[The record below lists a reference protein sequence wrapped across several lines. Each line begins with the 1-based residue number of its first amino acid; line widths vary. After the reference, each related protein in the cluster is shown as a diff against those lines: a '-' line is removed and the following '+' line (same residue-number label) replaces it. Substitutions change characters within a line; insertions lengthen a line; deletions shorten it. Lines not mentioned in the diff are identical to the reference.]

1 MESSGYTVIKSRRKT
16 IGLSVG
22 RGGEII
28 VRAPYGCS
36 KRAIERFV
44 RDSEGW
50 IAKQRK
56 KLLDMEAEAED
67 QGKLTEADI
76 KALADGMRAVLPDK
90 LARYSALLGVT
101 YSRVSVRCQKTKWGS
116 CSAAGNLNF
125 NCLLMLAPESVLDYV
140 VVHELCHIKHMDHSK
155 AFWADVAAVFPAY
168 AECRAWLRKNGGAL
182 LMRARER

>member
-76 KALADGMRAVLPDK
+76 KARFADGVL
-90 LARYSALLGVT
+90 T
-101 YSRVSVRCQKTKWGS
+101 
-116 CSAAGNLNF
+116 LNVPKKEPVPKI
-125 NCLLMLAPESVLDYV
+125 PEKKIIAI
-140 VVHELCHIKHMDHSK
+140 E
-155 AFWADVAAVFPAY
+155 
-168 AECRAWLRKNGGAL
+168 
-182 LMRARER
+182 